1 MSNIRELSQLASVI
15 TVSDGTKSVGIG
27 STQPSSKLSV
37 AGDAYVSG
45 VLTATSFIGDGSN
58 LIGVSTFSGNYN
70 DLTNTPTIPTNNN
83 ELTNG
88 AGYITTSFTST
99 SQLTNDAGFITNNVS
114 GVVTA
119 TSFSGD
125 LTGDVTGNLTGN
137 ISGDTSISGN
147 VTVTSTDAG
156 SAAAPELILYRN
168 SASPDDGDY
177 LGQIQFKGKN
187 DGGGDEIYAKVTGK
201 ISDASQGTEDGLIET
216 AIKGGGSFTIVSRQR
231 SDELQLLNGCGL
243 SVAGDATISGNLT
256 VNGTTTTIDTVVT
269 SVDSM
274 AVDGDVTAG
283 GNLNVTGVA
292 TATTFNGNLT
302 GNVTGNVTGD
312 VTGNLNGLTYPSSD
326 GSSNQ
331 VLKTDGNGSITFA
344 SVSSLSDF
352 DWENDT
358 DLGSIEDSATVT
370 TDSGSI
376 ADPVSNDYN
385 LKLIAT
391 DGVIY
396 PDTFVLPSYTVS
408 TLPSTN
414 PAGGMLFVTDETG
427 GSVPAFSDGT
437 NWRRVTDRA
446 IVS

>member
-1 MSNIRELSQLASVI
+1 MALDRLTQITSSGISSTSTI
-15 TVSDGTKSVGIG
+15 TVSA
-27 STQPSSKLSV
+27 V
-37 AGDAYVSG
+37 AGS
-45 VLTATSFIGDGSN
+45 
-58 LIGVSTFSGNYN
+58 
-70 DLTNTPTIPTNNN
+70 
-83 ELTNG
+83 
-88 AGYITTSFTST
+88 IT
-99 SQLTNDAGFITNNVS
+99 

-119 TSFSGD
+119 TSLS
-125 LTGDVTGNLTGN
+125 VTGSVTTGLDVSGIVTATTVQVGSATTIHTTGIDLGSGN
-137 ISGDTSISGN
+137 VNSHNINSTGIVTATGLDINGNGDISGDTSIGGN

-177 LGQIQFKGKN
+177 LGQIQFKGKH

-376 ADPVSNDYN
+376 TDPVSNDYN

>member
-37 AGDAYVSG
+37 DGDAYVSG

-137 ISGDTSISGN
+137 VSSTGINTLGSLTITNDATVGGAL
-147 VTVTSTDAG
+147 TVT
-156 SAAAPELILYRN
+156 
-168 SASPDDGDY
+168 
-177 LGQIQFKGKN
+177 
-187 DGGGDEIYAKVTGK
+187 
-201 ISDASQGTEDGLIET
+201 
-216 AIKGGGSFTIVSRQR
+216 
-231 SDELQLLNGCGL
+231 
-243 SVAGDATISGNLT
+243 GNLT

-269 SVDSM
+269 SVDSI

-331 VLKTDGNGSITFA
+331 VLKTDGSGSITFA

-376 ADPVSNDYN
+376 TDPVSNDYN

>member
-1 MSNIRELSQLASVI
+1 MALDRLTQITSSGISSTSTI
-15 TVSDGTKSVGIG
+15 TVSA
-27 STQPSSKLSV
+27 V
-37 AGDAYVSG
+37 AGS
-45 VLTATSFIGDGSN
+45 
-58 LIGVSTFSGNYN
+58 
-70 DLTNTPTIPTNNN
+70 
-83 ELTNG
+83 
-88 AGYITTSFTST
+88 IT
-99 SQLTNDAGFITNNVS
+99 

-119 TSFSGD
+119 TSLS
-125 LTGDVTGNLTGN
+125 VTGSVTTGLDVSGIVTATTVQVGSATTIHTTGIDLGSGN
-137 ISGDTSISGN
+137 ITSHNINSTGIVTATGLDINGNGDISGDTSIGGN

-177 LGQIQFKGKN
+177 LGQIQFKGKH